1 MMGDEGYINKFPN
14 DAAEMA
20 RLVRRADDL
29 TAVRLMQVWGAKQRD
44 IGAIKAIDM
53 VREGVDA
60 QA

>member
-1 MMGDEGYINKFPN
+1 MRSDKGYINKYPD

-20 RLVRRADDL
+20 RLVRQADDL
-29 TAVRLMQVWGAKQRD
+29 TAVRLLQVWGAKQRD
-44 IGAIKAIDM
+44 VGAIKAIDM